1 MSRWIFC
8 TPKKTGAAKLT
19 LRSKVLDPTALYF
32 CLIVKGLS
40 EMSLGRKVFDFD
52 DTFLLHVSCQIHHFD
67 GSACYVIAF
76 VACFCAGTFDGL
88 FNGVCGQY
96 AEHNR
101 YACF

>member
-40 EMSLGRKVFDFD
+40 EMSL
-52 DTFLLHVSCQIHHFD
+52 
-67 GSACYVIAF
+67 
-76 VACFCAGTFDGL
+76 
-88 FNGVCGQY
+88 
-96 AEHNR
+96 
-101 YACF
+101 